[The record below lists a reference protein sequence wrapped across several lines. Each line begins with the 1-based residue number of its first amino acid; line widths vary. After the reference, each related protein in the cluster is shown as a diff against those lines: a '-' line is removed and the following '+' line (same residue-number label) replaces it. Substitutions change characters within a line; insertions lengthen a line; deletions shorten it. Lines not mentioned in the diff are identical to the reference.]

1 MYNVDGFIFNDEA
14 MAKLAKK
21 EEEGVHYIKEHTAF
35 DNPETVFQLY
45 TKLVSQEL
53 FITPV
58 GIRFLTELQNIL
70 YASPEIDKREIPP
83 IRIVA
88 DAPEK
93 TDQVQQVKKVTQKI
107 NHKEEGKYRKPF
119 YVALF
124 FAIVFGLSVVGMF
137 VITEISGNSVTI
149 LNYRNEIQNEY
160 ASWGEELKEKEA
172 ELKAW
177 EKELKDK
184 EAGLTTEQ

>member
-14 MAKLAKK
+14 MAQIAKK
-21 EEEGVHYIKEHTAF
+21 EGEGVRYIKEHTALN
-35 DNPETVFQLY
+35 DAETVFQLY

-53 FITPV
+53 FTTPV
-58 GIRFLTELQNIL
+58 GLRFLTELQNVL
-70 YASPEIDKREIPP
+70 YASPEIDKREILP
-83 IRIVA
+83 IRIAA

-93 TDQVQQVKKVTQKI
+93 SDQVQQVKEVTKKI
-107 NHKEEGKYRKPF
+107 NQKEEGKYKKPF

-160 ASWGEELKEKEA
+160 ASWEEELKEKEA

-177 EKELKDK
+177 EKELEEK
-184 EAGLTTEQ
+184 EAE